1 MNKRMFLALFVLV
14 VSGQLMA
21 QDARHAPEAVQKS
34 FQKDYPGAKDPQWSS
49 TNGQW
54 HAGFTDQSEGDRGEM
69 VSNYDESGIHIDSQI
84 PYDLNDVPA
93 AVVGGTQK
101 SYPTGTNYT
110 YTRIERPDGDPL
122 FQVDMNLQNKNKT
135 TYMDESGHEQ
145 KYPNHHQ

>member
-1 MNKRMFLALFVLV
+1 MFLALFVLV

-69 VSNYDESGIHIDSQI
+69 VSNYDESGNHIDSQI
-84 PYDLNDVPA
+84 PYDLGDVPA
-93 AVVGGTQK
+93 AVVEGTQK
-101 SYPTGTNYT
+101 NYPGGTNRT

-122 FQVDMNLQNKNKT
+122 FQVDMNLKDKNKT
-135 TYMDESGHEQ
+135 AYVDESGHEQ
-145 KYPNHHQ
+145 KYHAPH